1 MISVRRSSPNF
12 SRTAWSSSTTSCI
25 SSSSLDRIARSRSM
39 VFISSSELV
48 EDLLALEAG
57 QPLQLHVEDRLRLE
71 LRQLELQLQALARFG
86 GALRSANQLDHFV
99 EVIERDL
106 EAFEDMGPGLGLAQ
120 LELGPAPDD
129 FAAELDEVLET
140 SSRLSTFGR
149 PPAIASMM
157 MPNVVC
163 SGVCL

>member
-12 SRTAWSSSTTSCI
+12 SRTAFSSSTTSCI
-25 SSSSLDRIARSRSM
+25 SSSSLERIARSRSI

-71 LRQLELQLQALARFG
+71 LRQLELRHQAVARFG
-86 GALRSANQLDHFV
+86 RALRPANQLDHLV

-106 EAFEDMGPGLGLAQ
+106 EAFEDVGARLGLAQ
-120 LELGPAPDD
+120 LELGPAPHDL
-129 FAAELDEVLET
+129 AAELDEVLDDLEQAAAP
-140 SSRLSTFGR
+140 SAGR
-149 PPAIASMM
+149 RRSPA
-157 MPNVVC
+157 
-163 SGVCL
+163 